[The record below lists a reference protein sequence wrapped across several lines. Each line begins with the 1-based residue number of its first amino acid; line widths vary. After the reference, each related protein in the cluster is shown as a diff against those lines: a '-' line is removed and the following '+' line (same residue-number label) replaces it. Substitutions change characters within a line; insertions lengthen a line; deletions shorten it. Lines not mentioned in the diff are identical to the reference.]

1 MTSMQRREQIL
12 IAALAVVLAG
22 APSAFWLVTAADP
35 VGVRQDSGAMRG
47 SDVELAKDSDLITGV
62 IPARTTIADLFDDHM
77 ITTGEAVP
85 LVSAIATAM
94 DVRRLRAGQ
103 PYMLDR
109 MLDGRVRRFEYEL
122 DNDRLLVVVRAAGG
136 EVPPKPSAKADGPR
150 FLATI
155 DRIPKLTSVVA
166 VEGEINRDT
175 NSLVE
180 SLDQAGERIEL
191 ALGMA
196 EVFSGE
202 IDFNSDLRPG
212 DRFRVLVERHTREG
226 KLSGYG
232 AILAAEFVNDG
243 RTLKAI
249 RFAPEGGSPGYY
261 DENGRSLKRFFLKSP
276 LKFEPRITSRFSRSR
291 KHPILGYA
299 RAHNGVDYH
308 AATGAPVGSVAP
320 GVVTMA
326 GWTAG
331 GGRTVKVR
339 HPNSYETEYLHL
351 SSIAVRAGQRVGQG
365 DLVGRVGQT
374 GLATGPHLHYGLKKN
389 GRYVNPII
397 EHRNMPPG
405 EPVPAKFVT
414 VFAAERD
421 RYLTLLYNPTPLRAA
436 NNE

>member
-1 MTSMQRREQIL
+1 MQTREQVL
-12 IAALAVVLAG
+12 IAALGVVLVG

-35 VGVRQDSGAMRG
+35 VLVHQRSSEMRG
-47 SDVELAKDSDLITGV
+47 AKDVALAKDSDLITGF
-62 IPARTTIADLFDDHM
+62 IPARTTIVELFDRHM
-77 ITTGEAVP
+77 IASGDGVP
-85 LVSAIATAM
+85 LVASIASAM

-103 PYMLDR
+103 PYLLDR
-109 MLDGRVRRFEYEL
+109 LLDGRVRRFEYEL
-122 DNDRLLVVVRAAGG
+122 DNDRVLVVSRRSSLDPAA
-136 EVPPKPSAKADGPR
+136 EADGGPR

-155 DRIPKLTSVVA
+155 DRIAKHTAVVS

-175 NSLVE
+175 NSLAE
-180 SLDQAGERIEL
+180 SLDKGGERIEL

-196 EVFSGE
+196 DVFSGE
-202 IDFNSDLRPG
+202 IDFNSDLQPG

-232 AILAAEFVNDG
+232 PILAAEFVNDG

-249 RFAPEGGSPGYY
+249 RFTPDGGSPGYY

-276 LKFEPRITSRFSRSR
+276 LKFEPRITSRFSSSR
-291 KHPILGYA
+291 RHPILGYA

-308 AATGAPVGSVAP
+308 APTGAPVGAVAP

-331 GGRTVKVR
+331 GGRTVKLR
-339 HPNSYETEYLHL
+339 HPNGYETEYLHL
-351 SSIAVRAGQRVGQG
+351 SSIAVRPGQRVSQG
-365 DLVGRVGQT
+365 DLVGRVGKT

-389 GRYVNPII
+389 GRYTNPII

-405 EPVPAKFVT
+405 DPVPAAFVD
-414 VFAAERD
+414 VFASERD
-421 RYLTLLYNPTPLRAA
+421 RYFQLLYAPSPLRAA
-436 NNE
+436 NE

>member
-1 MTSMQRREQIL
+1 MHKREQIL
-12 IAALAVVLAG
+12 MAALAIVLAG
-22 APSAFWLVTAADP
+22 APSAFLLVTAADP
-35 VGVRQDSGAMRG
+35 SATARVGRDLVLPR
-47 SDVELAKDSDLITGV
+47 DSDLITGT
-62 IPARTTIADLFDDHM
+62 IPARTTIADLFDTHM
-77 ITTGEAVP
+77 IASGEALP
-85 LVSAIATAM
+85 LVSSIASAM

-103 PYMLDR
+103 PYALDR
-109 MLDGRVRRFEYEL
+109 LLDGRVRRFEYEL
-122 DNDRLLVVVRAAGG
+122 DNDRMLVVVRVKTDG
-136 EVPPKPSAKADGPR
+136 ESAPDPSAKGAPR
-150 FLATI
+150 FVATI
-155 DRIPKLTSVVA
+155 DRIPKLTAVVS
-166 VEGEINRDT
+166 VEGQINRET
-175 NSLVE
+175 NSLVA

-202 IDFNSDLRPG
+202 IDFNSDLQPG
-212 DRFRVLVERHTREG
+212 DRFRVLVERHTRDG

-232 AILAAEFVNDG
+232 PILAAEFVNDG

-249 RFAPEGGSPGYY
+249 RFAPEAGSPGYY

-276 LKFEPRITSRFSRSR
+276 LKFEPRITSRFSSSR

-308 AATGAPVGSVAP
+308 APTGAPVGSVAP

-389 GRYVNPII
+389 GRYVNPIV

-405 EPVPAKFVT
+405 EPVPAAFVP
-414 VFAAERD
+414 VFTSERD
-421 RYLTLLYNPTPLRAA
+421 RYLSLLYRSPLRAA
-436 NNE
+436 NE

>member
-1 MTSMQRREQIL
+1 MQKREQIL
-12 IAALAVVLAG
+12 LVALGIVMAG

-35 VGVRQDSGAMRG
+35 VATVRVGK
-47 SDVELAKDSDLITGV
+47 DVTLATDSDLISGV

-77 ITTGEAVP
+77 IAPGDGVP
-85 LVSAIATAM
+85 LVSSIASAM

-103 PYMLDR
+103 PYVLDR
-109 MLDGRVRRFEYEL
+109 LLDGRVRRFEYEL
-122 DNDRLLVVVRAAGG
+122 DNDRVLVVSRA
-136 EVPPKPSAKADGPR
+136 SADGTPR
-150 FLATI
+150 FLAAI
-155 DRIPKLTSVVA
+155 DRIPKEIAVVT
-166 VEGEINRDT
+166 VEGEINRET

-196 EVFSGE
+196 DIFSGE
-202 IDFNSDLRPG
+202 IDFNSDLQPG
-212 DRFRVLVERHTREG
+212 DRFRVLVERQTRDA

-232 AILAAEFVNDG
+232 PILAAEFVNDG

-249 RFAPEGGSPGYY
+249 RFTPDGGGPAYY
-261 DENGRSLKRFFLKSP
+261 DEHGRSLKRFFLKSP
-276 LKFEPRITSRFSRSR
+276 LKFEPRITSRFSSSR

-308 AATGAPVGSVAP
+308 APTGAPVGTVAP

-351 SSIAVRAGQRVGQG
+351 SSIAVRAGQRVAQG
-365 DLVGRVGQT
+365 DLVGRVGKT

-389 GRYVNPII
+389 GRYVNPTI

-405 EPVPAKFVT
+405 DPVPAAVVN
-414 VFAAERD
+414 VFLSERD
-421 RYLTLLYNPTPLRAA
+421 RFFELLYRPTPLRAA
-436 NNE
+436 HE